1 MNGLDT
7 AWARSEDHARD
18 VEPRLAER
26 TRHLE
31 AATRRDPLTG
41 AANRR
46 GLLETL
52 SSALSLALVDG
63 TPVSV
68 RYDDIDDIKTVNDE
82 HGHATGDRV
91 LRLVAGALRQAYR
104 DGDTIARLGGDEFCA
119 VLTYCDLDHA
129 VEVAERLFSHLEASD
144 EAITLSVGLT
154 QSSALTSTDGKA
166 LMARADARMH
176 EAKQK
181 PGNAIST

>member
-18 VEPRLAER
+18 VERRLAER

-68 RYDDIDDIKTVNDE
+68 RYADIDDIDDIKTVNDE

-91 LRLVAGALRQAYR
+91 LRLVAGALRQACR
-104 DGDTIARLGGDEFCA
+104 DGDTIARVGGDEFCA
-119 VLTYCDLDHA
+119 VLTDCDLDHA
-129 VEVAERLFSHLEASD
+129 VELAERLFSDRRRAVKQSRSASD
-144 EAITLSVGLT
+144 SP
-154 QSSALTSTDGKA
+154 
-166 LMARADARMH
+166 RAPR
-176 EAKQK
+176 
-181 PGNAIST
+181 

>member
-18 VEPRLAER
+18 VERRLAER

-31 AATRRDPLTG
+31 AATRRGPLTG

-68 RYDDIDDIKTVNDE
+68 RYADIDDIDDIKTVNDE
-82 HGHATGDRV
+82 HGHAAGDRV
-91 LRLVAGALRQAYR
+91 LRLVAGALRQACR

-119 VLTYCDLDHA
+119 VLTDCDLDHA
-129 VEVAERLFSHLEASD
+129 VELAERLFSDRRRAVKQSRSASD
-144 EAITLSVGLT
+144 SP
-154 QSSALTSTDGKA
+154 
-166 LMARADARMH
+166 RAPR
-176 EAKQK
+176 
-181 PGNAIST
+181 